1 MARHYINR
9 RESGL
14 DGQKKE
20 FKELHPSE
28 VMRKKQHNQGIKSFF
43 PRGRMPIAENKL

>member
-28 VMRKKQHNQGIKSFF
+28 VMRKKQHSKGNKNAFQG
-43 PRGRMPIAENKL
+43 AECR